1 MRLLLVIVLGS
12 LIGTSDLC
20 AQELR
25 VNRFEYSIPLLL
37 KHYYEGYHHDGE
49 FYSGNG
55 EEEIIFCDTIDLP
68 EITQGLADSNG
79 VIIINKDVY
88 LRVDTA
94 QRIRTISIDFHLDR
108 GRQVVS
114 ESGGIKLQLP
124 DPGVVLNEGT
134 FVPKD
139 LQVASLGYEAHE
151 FSQPTSGTKRD
162 DRYDNA
168 RLIDS
173 KPIWISFGVGGTS
186 HVAGTRLSK
195 HGIDSRLRSNGDI
208 ELNFEALSQPEGL
221 IISDALG
228 VTRVQATLSSGSTT
242 FNVDRSTLP
251 AGIYFARL
259 GGLTAKFMR

>member
-1 MRLLLVIVLGS
+1 MRPLAVMVLGLLMGAS
-12 LIGTSDLC
+12 GLR

-49 FYSGNG
+49 FYSGDG
-55 EEEIIFCDTIDLP
+55 EEEIIFSDTIDLP

-94 QRIRTISIDFHLDR
+94 QRIRTISIQFHLDR

-114 ESGGIKLQLP
+114 EWGGITLQLQ
-124 DPGVVLNEGT
+124 DPGILLRKGT
-134 FVPKD
+134 FEPKD
-139 LQVASLGYEAHE
+139 LQVASLGFDAHE

-162 DRYDNA
+162 DHYDNA
-168 RLIDS
+168 RLIAS
-173 KPIWISFGVGGTS
+173 KPIWISFGVRGTS
-186 HVAGTRLSK
+186 HVERAQLNHPGM
-195 HGIDSRLRSNGDI
+195 DARLRLDGQTEFSFN
-208 ELNFEALSQPEGL
+208 ALSQPETL

-228 VTRVQATLSSGSTT
+228 VTRLQTMISTGVTT
-242 FNVDRSTLP
+242 FYIDRVTLP
-251 AGIYFARL
+251 SGVYFARL
-259 GGLTAKFMR
+259 GSLSAKFVR